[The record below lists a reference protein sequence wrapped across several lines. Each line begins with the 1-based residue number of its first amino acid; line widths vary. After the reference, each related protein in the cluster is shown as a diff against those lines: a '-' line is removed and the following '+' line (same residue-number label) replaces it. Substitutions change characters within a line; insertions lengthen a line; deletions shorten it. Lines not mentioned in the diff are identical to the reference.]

1 MRSGSISIGKDGFEV
16 AVELFCGP
24 FATGGLRFG
33 MKSTGNGM
41 EFGLLK
47 AISTLR
53 AAKQESREISD
64 FSPLRRRQCLA
75 KLDDFHGFRAHKYSL
90 AEKTAGAIRA
100 AEGHGN
106 EWLVA
111 GRKVRVGTC
120 EGSRDQE
127 TKRRAAA
134 KPQ

>member
-53 AAKQESREISD
+53 ATQQESREISD
-64 FSPLRRRQCLA
+64 FSPLGRRQCLA
-75 KLDDFHGFRAHKYSL
+75 KLDDFHGFRAHKSNL

-111 GRKVRVGTC
+111 GKKVKVGTC
-120 EGSRDQE
+120 EG
-127 TKRRAAA
+127 
-134 KPQ
+134 